1 MLSLTSGPLTFHL
14 SENGN
19 RVGWTSPGTC
29 LRESP
34 DADFWRCYADDG
46 YEREMT
52 VRSSRQ
58 NGRAVLQGNVLTVV
72 YDRLVSDGGRS
83 FSVRLTLTVRAETSV
98 RPGFL
103 FSASFENGP
112 ESSVRINELQMPL
125 MDLSHGCGED
135 NGSDVLYQ
143 MNGLGWKTP
152 DPWNRIKRVCHTEY
166 IASDNHVVWN
176 SMRYPGDAA
185 MSWFGLQT
193 GNRFLYLGRHSP
205 VLHICSLDAGV
216 SPRNADPRLLL
227 AISQYPFVKPGETV
241 PVSDCFLALCEG
253 DWTAGSDIYGGYARK
268 TWYRPPAVPDWVK
281 KITGWQRII
290 LRHQFGEILF
300 RYADLPEVY
309 RNGAKYGLNMLM
321 VFGWWKGRFDN
332 GYPVYEPD
340 DGLGG
345 EEELRKAIR
354 EIRELGGYVALYT
367 NGQLIDVNTD
377 YYRAVGKRVCRID
390 IDGNDYRD
398 HYRFGN
404 DGLTLRAFGYK
415 SFVTACPANEEW
427 QDLLLS
433 HEKMKFDYG
442 CDSAFF
448 DQIGGAAPLPCFNES
463 HFHGARADACEEWRV
478 EAFKRMYAAC
488 PEGKAIGT
496 EMVNDMILPYVHYI
510 HGIQT
515 GAVYVP
521 GCFPQMFQRTFPEI
535 IQTDR
540 FVHDDKEGTD
550 AALGHAFVR
559 GYRLDVSP
567 WRGRTQLSELPD
579 LAEKIRRILALK
591 EQYGAWFYEGRYVYE
606 EHPEPPSQ
614 IGYGVFE
621 NADGSGKILALW
633 NNSEK
638 DTSFTAVCRDPA
650 DGGKRETKIAM
661 KPQEV
666 KVCLI

>member
-1 MLSLTSGPLTFHL
+1 MPTLTSGSLTLLL
-14 SENGN
+14 SDEAD
-19 RVGWTSPGTC
+19 RVAWSCPETP

-34 DADFWRCYADDG
+34 QADFWRCYADDG

-58 NGRAVLQGNVLTVV
+58 RGKAVRDGDTLTVT
-72 YDRLVSDGGRS
+72 YDRLTADNGRV
-83 FSVRLTLTVRAETSV
+83 FDVRLTVAVKACTTV

-103 FSASFENGP
+103 FTGKIDNL
-112 ESSVRINELQMPL
+112 SSEPLRINELQLPL
-125 MDLSHGCGED
+125 VDLEHGCGGRNED
-135 NGSDVLYQ
+135 DVLYQ

-152 DPWNRIKRVCHTEY
+152 DPWDRIRNVCHTEY

-176 SMRYPGDAA
+176 AMRYPGDAA

-193 GNRFLYLGRHSP
+193 GDRFLYLGKHSP
-205 VLHICSLDAGV
+205 VLHICAMAAGV

-227 AISQYPFVKPGETV
+227 TISQFPFAKRGETV
-241 PVSDCFLALCEG
+241 TVSDVFLALCDG
-253 DWTAGSDIYGGYARK
+253 DWTAGSDIYGTYARQ
-268 TWYRPPAVPDWVK
+268 TWYRPPELPDWVK
-281 KITGWQRII
+281 RITGWQRII
-290 LRHQFGEILF
+290 LRHQFGEIQF
-300 RYADLPEVY
+300 RYSDLPDVY
-309 RNGAKYGLNMLM
+309 RNGARYGLNMLM

-345 EEELRKAIR
+345 ADELRKAIK
-354 EIRELGGYVALYT
+354 EIRDMGGYVALYT

-377 YYRAVGKRVCRID
+377 YYRTVGKDVCRID

-427 QDLLLS
+427 QRMLLE
-433 HEKMKFDYG
+433 HEKLKFDFG

-463 HFHGARADACEEWRV
+463 HLHGPRPDACEEWRV
-478 EAFKRMYAAC
+478 EAFRKMFAAC

-521 GCFPQMFQRTFPEI
+521 GNFPQMFQRTFPEVV
-535 IQTDR
+535 QTDR
-540 FVHDDKEGTD
+540 FVHDDKNGTD

-559 GYRLDVSP
+559 GYRFDVSP
-567 WRGRTQLSELPD
+567 WRGRTQLSELPS
-579 LAEKIRRILALK
+579 LAEKISRILELK
-591 EQYGAWFYEGRYVYE
+591 QAYAPYFYGGKQVFDQT
-606 EHPEPPSQ
+606 PDLPSC

-621 NADGSGKILALW
+621 HEDGGSRILALW
-633 NNSEK
+633 NNS
-638 DTSFTAVCRDPA
+638 D
-650 DGGKRETKIAM
+650 REQTFPVEDKTITM

-666 KVCLI
+666 TVCLI

>member
-1 MLSLTSGPLTFHL
+1 MPILTSGSLTLLL
-14 SENGN
+14 SAEGDH
-19 RVGWTSPGTC
+19 VAWLCPGTP
-29 LRESP
+29 LQESP
-34 DADFWRCYADDG
+34 RADFWRCYADDG

-58 NGRAVLQGNVLTVV
+58 SGKTVLDGDTLTVT
-72 YDRLVSDGGRS
+72 YDRLIADNGRV
-83 FSVRLTLTVRAETSV
+83 FDVCLTVTVTACVSV

-103 FSASFENGP
+103 FRGRIDNRSGGQL
-112 ESSVRINELQMPL
+112 RINELQLPL
-125 MDLSHGCGED
+125 IDLRHGCGERTED
-135 NGSDVLYQ
+135 DVLYQ

-152 DPWNRIKRVCHTEY
+152 DPWNRIRSVCHTEY

-176 SMRYPGDAA
+176 AMRYPGDAA

-193 GNRFLYLGRHSP
+193 GDRFLYLGRHSP
-205 VLHICSLDAGV
+205 VLHICAMAAGV

-227 AISQYPFVKPGETV
+227 TISQFPFAKSGESVT
-241 PVSDCFLALCEG
+241 VSDIFLSLCDG
-253 DWTAGSDIYGGYARK
+253 DWTAGSDIYGTYARE
-268 TWYRPPAVPDWVK
+268 TWYHPPKLPGWVK
-281 KITGWQRII
+281 RITGWQRII
-290 LRHQFGEILF
+290 LRHQFGEIQF
-300 RYADLPEVY
+300 RYSDLPKVY
-309 RNGAKYGLNMLM
+309 RNGERYGLNMLM

-345 EEELRKAIR
+345 AEELSKAIQ
-354 EIRELGGYVALYT
+354 EIRAMGGYVALYT

-377 YYRAVGKRVCRID
+377 YYRTVGKDVCRID

-427 QDLLLS
+427 QRMLLE
-433 HEKMKFDYG
+433 HEKLKFDFG

-463 HFHGARADACEEWRV
+463 HLHGPRPDACEEWRV
-478 EAFKRMYAAC
+478 EAFRRMFDAC

-521 GCFPQMFQRTFPEI
+521 GNFPQMFQRTFPEVV
-535 IQTDR
+535 QTDR
-540 FVHDDKEGTD
+540 FVHDDKTGTD

-559 GYRLDVSP
+559 GYRFDVSP
-567 WRGRTQLSELPD
+567 WRGRTQLSELPS
-579 LAEKIRRILALK
+579 LAEKIGRILALK
-591 EQYGAWFYEGRYVYE
+591 KAYAAYFYDGRQVFDQT
-606 EHPEPPSQ
+606 PDLPAC
-614 IGYGVFE
+614 IGYGMFE
-621 NADGSGKILALW
+621 HADGSSRILALW
-633 NNSEK
+633 NNSDREQ
-638 DTSFTAVCRDPA
+638 TFPA
-650 DGGKRETKIAM
+650 AGKTITM

-666 KVCLI
+666 TVCLI